1 MLSKIKVYGRLAR
14 FLGQSCFY
22 AEVKSPIEAFKFLIA
37 NFPKLQAHAM
47 QQNYCIK
54 VGTYDITNNDLNIPV
69 GSQEIKIV
77 PVVVGAKRGL
87 GRFITGAI
95 LVGAVI
101 ATGGFG
107 GAAIG
112 TFGLGAGSI
121 GLGTIVTGI
130 GTSLIFPMPKPPAV
144 SDDPQERNFSFNGVQ
159 NTSRAGVA
167 IPIVYGEIFTG
178 SLVVSAG
185 IDTEDIL

>member
-1 MLSKIKVYGRLAR
+1 MCKY
-14 FLGQSCFY
+14 
-22 AEVKSPIEAFKFLIA
+22 
-37 NFPKLQAHAM
+37 N
-47 QQNYCIK
+47 
-54 VGTYDITNNDLNIPV
+54 ITNTDLDIPV

-77 PVVVGAKRGL
+77 PVVVGSKGV
-87 GRFITGAI
+87 GKFIAGAV

-112 TFGLGAGSI
+112 TFGLGAGSV
-121 GLGTIVTGI
+121 GVGTIVTGI
-130 GTSLIFPMPKPPAV
+130 GASLMLSGATEMLFPIPKPPAV

-159 NTSRAGVA
+159 NTSRAGIA